1 MQPFQDIPTDDK
13 DVCSEKI
20 HTAENDNVKQNGG
33 AIILWRGRT
42 GHKYFSNA
50 PFQDNPMCAENVE
63 MAKIVEK
70 EGIKGDNELKWSSW
84 KAETSD
90 WILLG

>member
-20 HTAENDNVKQNGG
+20 HTAEKDDVKQNEEV
-33 AIILWRGRT
+33 IILWRGKF
-42 GHKYFSNA
+42 GHKYFSNSL
-50 PFQDNPMCAENVE
+50 FQDNPMSAENVE
-63 MAKIVEK
+63 MTKIVEK
-70 EGIKGDNELKWSSW
+70 EGIKSENELKWSSW
-84 KAETSD
+84 KTETSD

>member
-20 HTAENDNVKQNGG
+20 HIAKNDDVKQKGEV
-33 AIILWRGRT
+33 IILWRGKFP
-42 GHKYFSNA
+42 HKYFSNA
-50 PFQDNPMCAENVE
+50 AFQDSPMSAENVE
-63 MAKIVEK
+63 MTKIVEK
-70 EGIKGDNELKWSSW
+70 EGIKSENELKWSSW
-84 KAETSD
+84 KTETSD